1 MDRDIT
7 KGNATDI
14 GTTPG
19 TSAGTFSG
27 DWTRDRSWW
36 QENFR
41 NRPYVSA
48 DRGFEDYEPGYR
60 FGYQSVSRYRGK
72 NFNEIEP
79 NLRSDWNSFEG
90 KGQSTWENM
99 KDAVRD
105 AWENLTGKR

>member
-19 TSAGTFSG
+19 TSTGMFTG

-36 QENFR
+36 QDNFR

-48 DRGFEDYEPGYR
+48 DRGFDYYEPGYR
-60 FGYQSVSRYRGK
+60 FGYESANRYRGK
-72 NFNEIEP
+72 TFNEIEP
-79 NLRSDWNSFEG
+79 NLRTDWDRFEN

-105 AWENLTGKR
+105 AWDNLTGKR